1 MNILTRKIS
10 IHAPPRGATDGRV
23 GNLRLRISIHAPP
36 RGATNVYWLRPLA
49 EQFQFTPLR
58 EGRLPTEDSAVA
70 TPNFNSRPS
79 ARGDVCGFLRRGIT
93 RLFQFTPLREG
104 RRKAGKFPSAAILF
118 QFTPLREGRLHSV
131 LADKFADKFQ
141 FTPLREGRPHLA
153 ATLTAEYISIHAPPR
168 GATRN
173 WNS

>member
-1 MNILTRKIS
+1 MSDTFRWYYFNSRPSARGDDSVRLVLAVRPIS
-10 IHAPPRGATDGRV
+10 IHAPPRGATRSRKTACS
-23 GNLRLRISIHAPP
+23 GN
-36 RGATNVYWLRPLA
+36 Y
-49 EQFQFTPLR
+49 
-58 EGRLPTEDSAVA
+58 
-70 TPNFNSRPS
+70 FNSRPS